1 MRNLPRLRLIQIDGT
16 EDLHALEA
24 DLGPVTPRVTLGT
37 TVPRSSFLMSLHLLP
52 GPVEDPGAILFFFFC
67 WRPRSLLFLI

>member
-24 DLGPVTPRVTLGT
+24 DLGPVTPSVTLGT
-37 TVPRSSFLMSLHLLP
+37 TVPRSSYVSSP
-52 GPVEDPGAILFFFFC
+52 PAWASRGPRGYTFFFAGD
-67 WRPRSLLFLI
+67 PDLYSS